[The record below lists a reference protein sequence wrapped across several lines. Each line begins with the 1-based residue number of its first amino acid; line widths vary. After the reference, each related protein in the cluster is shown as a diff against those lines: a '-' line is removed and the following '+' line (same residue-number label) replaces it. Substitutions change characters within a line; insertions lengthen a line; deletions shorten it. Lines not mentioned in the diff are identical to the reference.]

1 MAHRV
6 IGNIFSR
13 ISKVIVINAVG
24 YILGFESFYDIGN
37 VINLPIQDE
46 QAVFRKLVS
55 KLFEGVADLIN
66 IMEKVHM
73 VFFYI

>member
-13 ISKVIVINAVG
+13 IGKFIVINAVG
-24 YILGFESFYDIGN
+24 HILGFEPFYDIRN
-37 VINLPIQDE
+37 VINLPVQDE
-46 QAVFRKLVS
+46 QAVFRELMS
-55 KLFEGVADLIN
+55 KLFEGITDFIN